1 MSALWNLS
9 AIETAFA
16 TAVKDASKWKTAME
30 VVAAATGSFR
40 AILLPVPQGKE
51 PIIRIS
57 ETLRSTSEINYLDG
71 WVQCDLGYRGV
82 SKLIRDR
89 VISNFDCGTPV
100 EIDCISLHPG
110 ALERVSL
117 PHFAGVKVTADGKL
131 FCLVIQRTI
140 QQGPF
145 SGAEL
150 KNLANTSSALSRAAT
165 EARALGL
172 SRAEGALGA
181 FSVLRWP
188 AVLLDHDGQLIL
200 MNQNTEEL
208 LSGDVAIRGGRVAS
222 FDNHATNV
230 LTRELRAFRRSHL
243 SIVLKPLLPLPRRGD
258 RRPLLAS
265 ALRLSAISQDVFAGR
280 QIILKFIDL
289 DIHPRPSES
298 VLCRYFALSAAEARL
313 AKGIATG
320 KSLDVLAAELSIST
334 QTARHELKSV
344 FAKLNVHRQPE
355 LVALLSLLLPVDQ
368 FQPDTPFGGS
378 GGSVNLKF

>member
-1 MSALWNLS
+1 MPPLWNLS

-16 TAVKDASKWKTAME
+16 TAVKDASKWNTAME

-40 AILLPVPQGKE
+40 AILLPVPQGKA
-51 PIIRIS
+51 PIIRLS
-57 ETLRSTSEINYLDG
+57 ESLRSTSEINYLDG
-71 WVQCDLGYRGV
+71 WVQCNLGYRGV
-82 SKLIRDR
+82 SKLLRDR

-100 EIDCISLHPG
+100 EIDCCSLHPG

-117 PHFAGVKVTADGKL
+117 PYFAGVKVTTDDKL
-131 FCLVIQRTI
+131 FCLVIQRSI

-145 SGAEL
+145 SGAGL
-150 KNLANTSSALSRAAT
+150 KNLANISSALSRAAT

-172 SRAEGALGA
+172 ARAEGALSA

-188 AVLLDHDGQLIL
+188 AVLLDHDGQVIQ
-200 MNQNTEEL
+200 MNQNAEHL
-208 LSGDVAIRGGRVAS
+208 LGDDVAIRGGQVAS
-222 FDNHATNV
+222 FANHATMV
-230 LTRELRAFRRSHL
+230 LDRELRAFKRSHL
-243 SIVLKPLLPLPRRGD
+243 SIILKPLMPLPRRGD

-265 ALRLSAISQDVFAGR
+265 ALRLSAISQDVFALR
-280 QIILKFIDL
+280 QVILKFIDL
-289 DIHPRPSES
+289 DVHPQPSEI

-320 KSLDVLAAELSIST
+320 KSLDVLANELAITT

-355 LVALLSLLLPVDQ
+355 LVALLSMLLPAEQ
-368 FQPDTPFGGS
+368 I
-378 GGSVNLKF
+378 